1 MRRGP
6 CSGVFAGMSRI
17 GAHRVAWRSSCDDAM
32 SSSAVPVYPSHDAE
46 APPTIAFIDS
56 LTPCTCTCRCK
67 SGREAS
73 NGTGPR
79 KSSAAARSGL
89 AHALLHLLGQQR
101 GHGKRG
107 DALSDGP
114 HAVQDQGQVPAPDI
128 GIGGVHEVGR
138 LGEHEDDERDVG
150 RPDVGPELP
159 GRLGP
164 LHQPFDQGRVALAC
178 DRDQVAAVGG
188 KHQHLPQAEVAGHEL
203 GHPLHEGHQAGP
215 GIGDLERVVRDGRDR
230 VETVHEQR
238 LDQFLLGPEPA
249 VDGADPDAGVTGD
262 LVEADL
268 EPALVERLG
277 GRLQDALPV
286 PLGVPAQ
293 RPHRVGHVKPPGKKV
308 ETVSP
313 LHATVYL
320 NGEGTSRLVKL
331 MSDVNPISSAPA
343 GGDRR
348 RWLVLGVIGI
358 AQLMVVL
365 DATVMNIAL
374 PSAQRALHFT
384 TVDRQW
390 VVTAYTL
397 AFGSLLLL
405 GGRLADLL
413 GRKVTFLTGL
423 AGFAGVSAIGGASV
437 NFAMLVTA
445 RACQGVFAALLV
457 PSALSLLTTT
467 FTEPKDRSKA
477 FGIYGAIAG
486 AGGAIGLLL
495 GGALT
500 EYLSWGW
507 TLYVNLIFAG
517 VAFIGGAL
525 LLQRQPSPVKP
536 RLDVPG
542 ALLVSSAVFC
552 LVYGF
557 SNAATHTWAT
567 PSTYGFLAAGL
578 VLGAG
583 FAAWQGRAAHPLM
596 PPRVVLD
603 RNRGGAYASM
613 LIGTAGLFGIFL
625 FLTYYL
631 QQTLGYSPLVTGF
644 VFLPMSAGLIVA
656 ANLATIVLMPRF
668 GPKPLVASGMLAA
681 AGGTAWLTQLGP
693 HTGYTTGVLGP
704 LILAGIG
711 LGMVIAA
718 GINTGTFGVAP
729 QDAGVAAA
737 TVTVGQ
743 MLGGSVG
750 TSLLNTIFAAAVTSY

>member
-1 MRRGP
+1 
-6 CSGVFAGMSRI
+6 
-17 GAHRVAWRSSCDDAM
+17 
-32 SSSAVPVYPSHDAE
+32 
-46 APPTIAFIDS
+46 
-56 LTPCTCTCRCK
+56 
-67 SGREAS
+67 
-73 NGTGPR
+73 
-79 KSSAAARSGL
+79 
-89 AHALLHLLGQQR
+89 
-101 GHGKRG
+101 
-107 DALSDGP
+107 
-114 HAVQDQGQVPAPDI
+114 
-128 GIGGVHEVGR
+128 
-138 LGEHEDDERDVG
+138 
-150 RPDVGPELP
+150 
-159 GRLGP
+159 
-164 LHQPFDQGRVALAC
+164 
-178 DRDQVAAVGG
+178 
-188 KHQHLPQAEVAGHEL
+188 
-203 GHPLHEGHQAGP
+203 
-215 GIGDLERVVRDGRDR
+215 
-230 VETVHEQR
+230 
-238 LDQFLLGPEPA
+238 
-249 VDGADPDAGVTGD
+249 
-262 LVEADL
+262 
-268 EPALVERLG
+268 
-277 GRLQDALPV
+277 
-286 PLGVPAQ
+286 
-293 RPHRVGHVKPPGKKV
+293 
-308 ETVSP
+308 
-313 LHATVYL
+313 
-320 NGEGTSRLVKL
+320 
-331 MSDVNPISSAPA
+331 MSDAIS
-343 GGDRR
+343 GDTARDR
-348 RWLVLGVIGI
+348 RWLVLGVIGL

-365 DATVMNIAL
+365 DATVMNVAL

-390 VVTAYTL
+390 VVTAYSL

-413 GRKVTFLTGL
+413 GRKVTFMVGL
-423 AGFAGVSAIGGASV
+423 LGFAGVSAIGGASV

-467 FTEPKDRSKA
+467 FTEPKDRGKA

-486 AGGAIGLLL
+486 AGGAVGLLL

-500 EYLSWGW
+500 EYLSWRW

-517 VAFIGGAL
+517 VAFTGGAL
-525 LLQRQPSPVKP
+525 LLQRQPSRVKP

-542 ALLVSSAVFC
+542 ALLVSGAVFC

-557 SNAATHTWAT
+557 SNAAAHHWAT
-567 PSTYGFLAAGL
+567 PSTYGFLAAG
-578 VLGAG
+578 VALGVA
-583 FAAWQGRAAHPLM
+583 FALWQGRAAHPLL
-596 PPRVVLD
+596 PPRVVAD

-613 LIGTAGLFGIFL
+613 LIGTAGLFGILL

-644 VFLPMSAGLIVA
+644 AFLPMSGGLIVM
-656 ANLATIVLMPRF
+656 ANLSTIVLMPRF

-750 TSLLNTIFAAAVTSY
+750 TSLLNTIFTSAVASYLTAHLAAARIIGRQALTGLALAHGYDTAFWWIAGIFAVGAVVSGVLLRRGPLGQKRTPSRAQAEVPTAQAKAGPALVTAPRANRLIDLRGFLIHCPVLASAQSWVMCAATIMVDGCTGVRSASIWRTQSQALPRRPPVASMVDE